1 MTIMNKRLISILV
14 ANLFVAAPAFA
25 QDFTVEG
32 AVSAG
37 AINVRNKDDVVDA
50 SKLNE
55 FRDLSSGGLSA
66 VDIKGRGSAYWFDL
80 FGENFGRDDQYIGVR
95 GGADKTFK
103 YWLSSDSLRHNF
115 LFNGH
120 TPYANPGSVDVRAP
134 SAFPILNEGLW
145 TALDVS
151 YKRRDDAAGVEFKA
165 FDPWYVRVEG
175 NRVKTTGTKV
185 GSSSQGTSP
194 GNGYVDLAFPVDY
207 ETRNASVE
215 GGYSTKTM
223 HFSLSFLTS
232 KFDNANE
239 SITWQN
245 GYFGNGIDR
254 TFLPPDNKYTRF
266 AGNATIRKLPLNSTF
281 AARFT
286 SDELKSDAGLGTS
299 VLGTTTGGNVATGPS
314 TNSFNGKVENETFTL
329 ALASNPAKGLDTR
342 LYYNYAKR
350 DDKSTLIDYNA
361 QGTTGAGGPFDNEHF
376 SYKKKNWGF
385 DAFYRLNRANRLGAG
400 YDYLDTER
408 ERFDFDRSKDK
419 KWFAEWK
426 NSSLENLSARLK
438 YTDLK
443 RDSNFLLANDGV
455 NSGDVLFWNRFLK
468 AYDVTDLDQKNWKL
482 VLDYSP
488 MEFLDLSFEGTKKEN
503 KYRGQVLGRLDD
515 KRQEYYFAVSY
526 GDPAS
531 VRFTAFLDHERIE
544 YNSRHR
550 VTQFGSTALGTY
562 DPATPDTA
570 SNYNWSGTNKD
581 KNHAVGLTV
590 DFPATEKLM
599 VKGSVVHYRTD
610 GSVDFAAPP
619 LISAATYP
627 QAIGAFDDSKRVSM
641 NLKGIYTLS
650 KQWSV
655 TGGYA
660 YEKYSYKDAQ
670 YDGYRYTI
678 PASGRADSYLYGYL
692 ANPNF
697 SNHIVY
703 GMVSYKF

>member
-1 MTIMNKRLISILV
+1 MNKRLLSILV
-14 ANLFVAAPAFA
+14 ANLFVAAPAYA

-32 AVSAG
+32 TVSAG

-50 SKLNE
+50 AKLNE
-55 FRDLSSGGLSA
+55 FRDFSSGGLSA
-66 VDIKGRGSAYWFDL
+66 VDIKGRGSRYWFDL
-80 FGENFGRDDQYIGVR
+80 FGENVGRDDQYIGVR
-95 GGADKTFK
+95 GGVDKTLK

-120 TPYANPGSVDVRAP
+120 TPYANPGGLEQRPP
-134 SAFPILNEGLW
+134 SNFALLNEGLW
-145 TALDVS
+145 TPLDIS
-151 YKRRDDAAGVEFKA
+151 YKRRDDAVGFELQALS
-165 FDPWYVRVEG
+165 PWYVRVDG
-175 NRVKTTGTKV
+175 NRVKTSGTKV
-185 GSSSQGTSP
+185 GSSSQGLSP

-223 HFSLSFLTS
+223 HFALSWLTS
-232 KFDNANE
+232 KFENENE
-239 SITWQN
+239 SFAWQN
-245 GYFGNGIDR
+245 GFWGNGLDR
-254 TFLPPDNKYTRF
+254 TYLPPDNKYSRL
-266 AGNATIRKLPLNSTF
+266 AGNATFRKLPLNSTF

-286 SDELKSDAGLGTS
+286 TDELKSDTGLATS
-299 VLGTTTGGNVATGPS
+299 ALGTTTGGSVTTGPNVG
-314 TNSFNGKVENETFTL
+314 TFNGKVENETFTL

-350 DDKSTLIDYNA
+350 DDKSTLVDFNSP
-361 QGTTGAGGPFDNEHF
+361 GTTGAGGPFDNEHF

-385 DAFYRLNRANRLGAG
+385 DAFYRLNRSNRVGGG

-408 ERFDFDRSKDK
+408 TRFDFDSSKDK

-455 NSGDVLFWNRFLK
+455 NAQDVLFWNRFLK

-482 VLDYSP
+482 TLDYSP
-488 MEFLDLSFEGTKKEN
+488 MEFLDLSFEGTRKEN

-515 KRQEYYFAVSY
+515 DRKEYYFGVSY
-526 GDPAS
+526 GDPSS
-531 VRFTAFLDHERIE
+531 VRFTAFIDREYVE
-544 YNSRHR
+544 YNARHR
-550 VTQFGSTALGTY
+550 VVGTSTATGAY
-562 DPATPDTA
+562 DPATADTA
-570 SNYNWSGTNKD
+570 TNYNWLGTNKD
-581 KNHAVGLTV
+581 TNHAVGLTV

-599 VKGSVVHYRTD
+599 IKGSVVHYRTD
-610 GSVDFAAPP
+610 GSMDFAAPP

-627 QAIGAFDDSKRVSM
+627 QAMSAYDDSKRVSM
-641 NLKGIYTLS
+641 NVKGIYAFS

-660 YEKYSYKDAQ
+660 YEKYSYKDAG

-678 PASGRADSYLYGYL
+678 PAANRADSYLYGYL